1 MQTIEAGF
9 NLFEWQYETIP
20 ERNAL
25 RSAFTGR
32 ATNYQVFVMRIEGEG
47 LYRFVIL
54 CPLEASAEHLGG
66 LSEFLHRTNTS
77 LPLGAFELDFD
88 RGAVRWVSSADTNG
102 DPLPAHWIGGSV
114 QRGLTSFET
123 IWPELLAVAEGRLAA
138 ADGAMRCQIAM
149 ELPNLNHELQNSD
162 VQLKLSSIEDEAS
175 ELYVEVTGDDT
186 ERARQML
193 ESLFGH
199 PLPFAL
205 RSA

>member
-9 NLFEWQYETIP
+9 NLFEWQYEKIP

-32 ATNYQVFVMRIEGEG
+32 STNYQVFVMRLEGEG

-54 CPLEASAEHLGG
+54 CPLEVSKEHIGG

-88 RGAVRWVSSADTNG
+88 QGSVRWVSSAETNG
-102 DPLPAHWIGGSV
+102 DPIPAHWIGGSV

-123 IWPELLAVAEGRLAA
+123 IWPELVAVAEGRLAA
-138 ADGAMRCQIAM
+138 SDGALRCQIAM
-149 ELPNLNHELQNSD
+149 ELPNLNHELQSRD
-162 VQLKLSSIEDEAS
+162 IQLKLSSIEDDVN
-175 ELYVEVTGDDT
+175 ELYVEVTGDDLDRVQQLF
-186 ERARQML
+186 EP
-193 ESLFGH
+193 LFGS

>member
-9 NLFEWQYETIP
+9 KLFEWQYETIP

-32 ATNYQVFVMRIEGEG
+32 STNYQVFVMRLEGEG
-47 LYRFVIL
+47 LCRFVIL
-54 CPLEASAEHLGG
+54 CPLEASAEHLVG

-88 RGAVRWVSSADTNG
+88 RGSVRWVSSAETNG

-123 IWPELLAVAEGRLAA
+123 IWPELLAVAEGRLGAS
-138 ADGAMRCQIAM
+138 DGALRCQIAM
-149 ELPNLNHELQNSD
+149 ELPNLNSELERSD
-162 VQLKLSSIEDEAS
+162 IQLKLSSLDDEAY
-175 ELYVEVTGDDT
+175 ELYVEVTGTDPQP
-186 ERARQML
+186 AQHML
-193 ESLFGH
+193 ESLFGN

-205 RSA
+205 RNA

>member
-32 ATNYQVFVMRIEGEG
+32 STNYQVFVMRLEGEG

-54 CPLEASAEHLGG
+54 CPLEASAEHLAG

-77 LPLGAFELDFD
+77 LPLGAFELDYD

-123 IWPELLAVAEGRLAA
+123 IWPELLAVAEGRLGAT
-138 ADGAMRCQIAM
+138 DGAMRCQIAM

-162 VQLKLSSIEDEAS
+162 AQLKLSPIEDGVS
-175 ELYVEVTGDDT
+175 ELYVEVTGNNT
-186 ERARQML
+186 EQARQML
-193 ESLFGH
+193 EALFGN

>member
-32 ATNYQVFVMRIEGEG
+32 STNYQVFVMRLKGEG

-54 CPLEASAEHLGG
+54 CPLEAATEHLTG

-77 LPLGAFELDFD
+77 LPLGAFELDYD

-123 IWPELLAVAEGRLAA
+123 IWPELLAVAEGRLTAT
-138 ADGAMRCQIAM
+138 DGAMRCQIAM
-149 ELPNLNHELQNSD
+149 ELPNLNHELQTND
-162 VQLKLSSIEDEAS
+162 IQLKLSSIEDDS
-175 ELYVEVTGDDT
+175 NELYVEVTGKDP

-193 ESLFGH
+193 EALFGN